1 VPVQNDRPD
10 FVDEVNRTMNKTY
23 RLIWATLLMFVALTG
38 TAALPDSVDGQ
49 PLPSL
54 APLVKRVAPAVVN
67 IRVSQTVRSRSP
79 YGDEMFRRFFGLP
92 NFEGGSRE
100 VASAGSGVI
109 VDAANGYILT
119 NHHVVDGAD
128 KIQISLFNDDSL
140 DAEIIGSDAATDI
153 AVIKVDP
160 ENLVELPIGDSD
172 LVEVGDFVI
181 AIGNPF
187 GLGHTVTSGIVSAL
201 GRTGINR
208 NGYEDF
214 IQTDASINPGNSGG
228 ALVNMKGELVGI
240 NSAIVSRTGGNVGI
254 GFAVPSAIAKS
265 IMRQILDF
273 GEVRRGLL
281 GVSIQTIDKESAKAL
296 GAEVESG
303 ALVSA
308 IEPESAAEKA
318 GLHVDD
324 IIVRVN
330 DKKIDNSRELANAIG
345 LKGSGEIVD
354 IEFVRDGKTLKVQA
368 KLGQR
373 TITRSS
379 GSDIHPGLQGAR
391 FATSST
397 SATGGVDVSEVEPG
411 SAAAQR
417 GLRSGDVI
425 IAVNR
430 QQVQNLQQ
438 LQEIADAN
446 RILFLLVQ
454 RGDRSLMLQI
464 R

>member
-1 VPVQNDRPD
+1 
-10 FVDEVNRTMNKTY
+10 MSKTY
-23 RLIWATLLMFVALTG
+23 HLFRASLLMFVASTSL
-38 TAALPDSVDGQ
+38 AALPDSVDGQ

-54 APLVKRVAPAVVN
+54 APLVREVAPAVVN
-67 IRVSQTVRSRSP
+67 IRVSQTVRSQSP
-79 YGDEMFRRFFGLP
+79 YGDEMFRRFFGIPEL
-92 NFEGGSRE
+92 EGGSRE
-100 VASAGSGVI
+100 IASAGSGVI
-109 VDAANGYILT
+109 VDADNGYILT

-128 KIQISLFNDDSL
+128 KIQISLFNEDSL
-140 DAEIIGSDAATDI
+140 DAEVVGSDAATDI

-160 ENLVELPIGDSD
+160 ENLVDLPIGDSD
-172 LVEVGDFVI
+172 QVQVGDFVI

-201 GRTGINR
+201 GRTGISR

-228 ALVNMKGELVGI
+228 ALVNMRGELVGI

-254 GFAVPSAIAKS
+254 GFAVPSEIAQS

-281 GVSIQTIDKESAKAL
+281 GVSIQTIDTESAKAL

-308 IEPESAAEKA
+308 IEPGSAAEAA
-318 GLHVDD
+318 GLQVDD

-330 DKKIDNSRELANAIG
+330 DKKIDDSRELANAIG

-354 IEFVRDGKTLKVQA
+354 IELVREGRSRKVKA
-368 KLGQR
+368 TLGQR
-373 TITRSS
+373 TITQSS

-391 FATSST
+391 FATSSA
-397 SATGGVDVSEVEPG
+397 SATGGVEVTEVESG

-417 GLRSGDVI
+417 GLRTGDVI

-430 QQVQNLQQ
+430 QPAQNLQQ
-438 LQEIADAN
+438 LQAIADAN

>member
-1 VPVQNDRPD
+1 
-10 FVDEVNRTMNKTY
+10 
-23 RLIWATLLMFVALTG
+23 
-38 TAALPDSVDGQ
+38 
-49 PLPSL
+49 
-54 APLVKRVAPAVVN
+54 
-67 IRVSQTVRSRSP
+67 
-79 YGDEMFRRFFGLP
+79 MFRRVYGLP
-92 NFEGGSRE
+92 DFGGRSRE

-109 VDAANGYILT
+109 VDADNGYILT
-119 NHHVVDGAD
+119 NHHVVEGAD

-140 DAEIIGSDAATDI
+140 AAEIVGSDAATDI

-160 ENLVELPIGDSD
+160 GNLVDLPIGDSD
-172 LVEVGDFVI
+172 QVEVGDFVI

-201 GRTGINR
+201 GRTGISR

-228 ALVNMKGELVGI
+228 ALVNMRGELVGI

-254 GFAVPSAIAKS
+254 GFAVPSEIARS

-281 GVSIQTIDKESAKAL
+281 GVSIQTIDTESAKAL
-296 GAEVESG
+296 GAEVDSG

-308 IEPESAAEKA
+308 IEPGSAAEAA

-354 IEFVRDGKTLKVQA
+354 IEFVREGRSRKIQA
-368 KLGQR
+368 TLGQR
-373 TITRSS
+373 TITQSS

-391 FATSST
+391 FATSSA
-397 SATGGVDVSEVEPG
+397 SATGGVEVTEVEQG

>member
-1 VPVQNDRPD
+1 MSKKN
-10 FVDEVNRTMNKTY
+10 
-23 RLIWATLLMFVALTG
+23 RLIWASLLMFVIATSS
-38 TAALPDSVDGQ
+38 AALPDSVNGQ

-54 APLVKRVAPAVVN
+54 APLVKQVAPAVVN
-67 IRVSQTVRSRSP
+67 IRVSQTVRAQSP

-92 NFEGGSRE
+92 DLEGGRSRQ

-172 LVEVGDFVI
+172 QVEVGDFVI

-201 GRTGINR
+201 GRTGISR

-228 ALVNMKGELVGI
+228 ALVNMRGELVGI

-254 GFAVPSAIAKS
+254 GFAVPSAIARS

-273 GEVRRGLL
+273 GEVRR
-281 GVSIQTIDKESAKAL
+281 
-296 GAEVESG
+296 
-303 ALVSA
+303 
-308 IEPESAAEKA
+308 
-318 GLHVDD
+318 
-324 IIVRVN
+324 
-330 DKKIDNSRELANAIG
+330 
-345 LKGSGEIVD
+345 
-354 IEFVRDGKTLKVQA
+354 
-368 KLGQR
+368 
-373 TITRSS
+373 
-379 GSDIHPGLQGAR
+379 
-391 FATSST
+391 
-397 SATGGVDVSEVEPG
+397 
-411 SAAAQR
+411 
-417 GLRSGDVI
+417 
-425 IAVNR
+425 
-430 QQVQNLQQ
+430 
-438 LQEIADAN
+438 
-446 RILFLLVQ
+446 
-454 RGDRSLMLQI
+454 
-464 R
+464 

>member
-1 VPVQNDRPD
+1 MSN
-10 FVDEVNRTMNKTY
+10 TY
-23 RLIWATLLMFVALTG
+23 RLIWASLLMFVATASY
-38 TAALPDSVDGQ
+38 AALPDSVDGQ

-54 APLVKRVAPAVVN
+54 APLVKKVAPAVVN
-67 IRVSQTVRSRSP
+67 IRVSQTVRSQSP
-79 YGDEMFRRFFGLP
+79 YGDEMFRRFFGMPDL
-92 NFEGGSRE
+92 EGGRSRE

-172 LVEVGDFVI
+172 QVEVGDFVI

-201 GRTGINR
+201 GRTGISR

-228 ALVNMKGELVGI
+228 ALVNMRGELVGI

-254 GFAVPSAIAKS
+254 GFAVPSEIARS

-281 GVSIQTIDKESAKAL
+281 GVSIQTIDSESAKAL
-296 GAEVESG
+296 GAEVDSG

-308 IEPESAAEKA
+308 IEPGSAAENA

-345 LKGSGEIVD
+345 LKGSGEIID
-354 IEFVRDGKTLKVQA
+354 IEFVRNGRNRKVRA
-368 KLGQR
+368 TLGQR
-373 TITRSS
+373 TITQSS
-379 GSDIHPGLQGAR
+379 GSDMHPGLQGAR
-391 FATSST
+391 FATSSANA
-397 SATGGVDVSEVEPG
+397 SGGIDVTEVQPG

-417 GLRSGDVI
+417 GLRSGDII

-438 LQEIADAN
+438 LQEISDTN